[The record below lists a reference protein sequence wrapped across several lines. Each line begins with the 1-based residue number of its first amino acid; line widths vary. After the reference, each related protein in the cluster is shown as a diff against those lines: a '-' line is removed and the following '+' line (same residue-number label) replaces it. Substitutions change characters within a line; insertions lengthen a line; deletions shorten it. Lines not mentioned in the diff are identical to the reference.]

1 MNMNIFIIEDD
12 PLLLEALRE
21 GLSQWSYEVSYPSDF
36 SHVMDSFVDH
46 RPHLVI
52 IDIQPPKFDG
62 FHWCRE
68 IRAVSKVPIIFL
80 SSRDHPTDMVMAMN
94 LGADDYVQKPFH
106 MDVLLA
112 KVQAI
117 LRRAYTYEE
126 ASSDV
131 MEWNQAIIDLKSCE
145 IHKDGKTISLTRNE
159 FFILSILV
167 RSNNKVISRHE
178 LMKRL
183 WDDDQ
188 YINDNT
194 LTANI
199 TRLRQQLA
207 SLHLAEGIVTKKV
220 WGIWPLRF
228 RRFHIVHCLS
238 LL

>member
-1 MNMNIFIIEDD
+1 MNMKIFIIEDD
-12 PLLLEALRE
+12 SLLLEALKE
-21 GLSQWSYEVSYPSDF
+21 GLSQWSYEVSSPDDF
-36 SHVMDSFVDH
+36 GQVMDAFAAY

-52 IDIQPPKFDG
+52 IDIQLPKFDG

-106 MDVLLA
+106 MEVLLA

-117 LRRAYTYEE
+117 LRRTYTYEE
-126 ASSDV
+126 ATSDV
-131 MEWNQAIIDLKSCE
+131 MEWNQALIDLKSGE

-159 FFILSILV
+159 FFILSVLV

-178 LMKRL
+178 LMRML

-188 YINDNT
+188 YVNDNT

-207 SLHLAEGIVTKKV
+207 AFDLAEGIVTKKGLGYMAV
-220 WGIWPLRF
+220 TL
-228 RRFHIVHCLS
+228 
-238 LL
+238 

>member
-12 PLLLEALRE
+12 LLLLEALRE
-21 GLSQWSYEVSYPSDF
+21 ALSQWSYEVSYPSDF

-46 RPHLVI
+46 SPHLVI
-52 IDIQPPKFDG
+52 IDIQLPKFDG

-126 ASSDV
+126 VSSDV

-145 IHKDGKTISLTRNE
+145 IHKDGKTIGLTRNE
-159 FFILSILV
+159 FLFF
-167 RSNNKVISRHE
+167 
-178 LMKRL
+178 
-183 WDDDQ
+183 
-188 YINDNT
+188 
-194 LTANI
+194 
-199 TRLRQQLA
+199 
-207 SLHLAEGIVTKKV
+207 
-220 WGIWPLRF
+220 RF
-228 RRFHIVHCLS
+228 
-238 LL
+238 

>member
-12 PLLLEALRE
+12 LLLLEALRE
-21 GLSQWSYEVSYPSDF
+21 ALSQWSYEVSYPSDF

-46 RPHLVI
+46 SPHLVI
-52 IDIQPPKFDG
+52 IDIQLPKFDG

-94 LGADDYVQKPFH
+94 LGADDYFQKPFH

-145 IHKDGKTISLTRNE
+145 IHKDGKTIGLTRNE

-167 RSNNKVISRHE
+167 RSNNKIISRHE

-188 YINDNT
+188 YVNDNT

-207 SLHLAEGIVTKKV
+207 SLHLAEGIVTKKGLGYMAV
-220 WGIWPLRF
+220 TL
-228 RRFHIVHCLS
+228 
-238 LL
+238 

>member
-1 MNMNIFIIEDD
+1 MNMKIFIIEDD
-12 PLLLEALRE
+12 SLLLEALKE
-21 GLSQWSYEVSYPSDF
+21 GLSQWSYEVSSPDDF
-36 SHVMDSFVDH
+36 GQVMDAFAAD

-52 IDIQPPKFDG
+52 IDIQLPKFDG

-68 IRAVSKVPIIFL
+68 IRAVSKVPILFL

-106 MDVLLA
+106 MEVLLA

-117 LRRAYTYEE
+117 LRRTYTYEE
-126 ASSDV
+126 AASDV
-131 MEWNQAIIDLKSCE
+131 MEWNQALIDLKSGE
-145 IHKDGKTISLTRNE
+145 IHKDGKTIGLTRNE
-159 FFILSILV
+159 FFILSVLV

-178 LMKRL
+178 LMRML

-188 YINDNT
+188 YVNDNT

-207 SLHLAEGIVTKKV
+207 AFDLAEGIVTKKGLGYMAV
-220 WGIWPLRF
+220 TL
-228 RRFHIVHCLS
+228 
-238 LL
+238 